1 MGNIR
6 DVNYNKASGEKIREA
21 RLAKNLTEQELAYA
35 IDPDNYE
42 EVTKLIKYWERG
54 NGFPNLEQL
63 YKMSEVIDIDV
74 NEIYYY
80 KDNETQKTIGKRK
93 RGPMTV
99 KEYDRKR
106 RRELMMEDLEN
117 FGPAIV
123 YAIAF
128 GMILIGPTRMIY
140 ALRWAWNTIVNFF
153 VTIFTF
159 GRG

>member
-1 MGNIR
+1 MGNIK

-35 IDPDNYE
+35 MDPDNYL

-54 NGFPNLEQL
+54 NGFPSLEQI
-63 YKMSEVIDIDV
+63 YKMSEIIDIDI

-80 KDNETQKTIGKRK
+80 KDNETQKVIGRKKKR
-93 RGPMTV
+93 PMTI

-106 RRELMMEDLEN
+106 HRELMWEDFEN

-123 YAIAF
+123 YIIAF
-128 GMILIGPTRMIY
+128 GMILVGPTRMIY
-140 ALRWAWNTIVNFF
+140 ALKWVWDTIVSFF
-153 VTIFTF
+153 INIITF